1 MHALNT
7 STYRPA
13 TVDAKTTSSPS
24 RTNGQTFSEEQAKAD
39 VVFSYYNGL
48 LGNAFMCQHR
58 IDLAQLNLP
67 QLNLQDLMV
76 PFTADEVARIAR
88 ESPSDRAPGTD
99 GFTRAFYKAA

>member
-1 MHALNT
+1 
-7 STYRPA
+7 
-13 TVDAKTTSSPS
+13 
-24 RTNGQTFSEEQAKAD
+24 
-39 VVFSYYNGL
+39 
-48 LGNAFMCQHR
+48 MCQHR